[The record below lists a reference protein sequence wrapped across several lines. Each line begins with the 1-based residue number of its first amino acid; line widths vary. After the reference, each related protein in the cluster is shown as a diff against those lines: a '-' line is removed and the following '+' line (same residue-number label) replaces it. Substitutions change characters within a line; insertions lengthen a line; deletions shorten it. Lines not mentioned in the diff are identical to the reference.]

1 MSRFS
6 QPASTTRRREL
17 SFSSLGSSQQP
28 SSTPSQA
35 SSARTPGA
43 WGTASSTSFASNP
56 ASSTTINST
65 SATAET
71 TRKSS
76 GPSLSLGTAAQ
87 STYADSSDDTSIH
100 PLKYTW
106 DVWFSHRSGGTTA
119 GKNTRKDAAAAAAA
133 ASAAA
138 SAAVAAEAAATTP
151 VKPGKEKESREEW
164 EGGVVRLGGFSSV
177 SVGMENWELQYCIT
191 LCSYTYAPLATQIE
205 SLHPFLAHL
214 TCPSALPAS
223 VASTTHL
230 FDATSENHLPPQ
242 SNVIS
247 DLNIFRSPIAPAW
260 EDAANTGGGRWVLR
274 LRKGIADRVWEE
286 VVYALVGERIG
297 GDDERI
303 DSKVNGVVLSV
314 RKDEDILSL
323 WCAPT
328 SREQRDLI
336 REALRA
342 ALEPLLTLTS
352 LANLQFDYKPHPV
365 AGYATVPTRNG
376 VAAFDGENGTASPNG
391 NSHRHRSVRDHYHHH
406 SRGADH
412 HERRANGHHSR
423 REDGTT
429 ERRERTTP
437 GGASS
442 AAPGEG
448 RERRNLGFS
457 SYTNRGPGSVEL
469 RGEGG
474 ETPTRSFGSAT
485 GGFGSRPRRASLGK
499 DGAPAP
505 TNSRWT

>member
-6 QPASTTRRREL
+6 QPASTTRRREA
-17 SFSSLGSSQQP
+17 SFPSLGSSQQQP
-28 SSTPSQA
+28 SSTASQTT
-35 SSARTPGA
+35 SARAPGA
-43 WGTASSTSFASNP
+43 WGTASSAP
-56 ASSTTINST
+56 LASSAANST
-65 SATAET
+65 TPNSNSATIAEV

-87 STYADSSDDTSIH
+87 GTHADSNDDTSIH

-119 GKNTRKDAAAAAAA
+119 GKNTRKDGAA
-133 ASAAA
+133 ASAVTTAA
-138 SAAVAAEAAATTP
+138 AAAEAAATP

-164 EGGVVRLGGFSSV
+164 EGGVVRLGGFSS
-177 SVGMENWELQYCIT
+177 
-191 LCSYTYAPLATQIE
+191 IE

-223 VASTTHL
+223 VASTAHL
-230 FDATSENHLPPQ
+230 FDATSESSLPPQ

-260 EDAANTGGGRWVLR
+260 EDTANTGGGRWVLR
-274 LRKGIADRVWEE
+274 LRKGVADRVWEE

-352 LANLQFDYKPHPV
+352 STNLQLDYKPHPV
-365 AGYATVPTRNG
+365 AGHATVPTRNG

-391 NSHRHRSVRDHYHHH
+391 VSHRHRSDRDHHHHH
-406 SRGADH
+406 SRGGDH
-412 HERRANGHHSR
+412 HERRANAHHSR

-429 ERRERTTP
+429 GDRRERTTP

-448 RERRNLGFS
+448 RERRNIGFS
-457 SYTNRGPGSVEL
+457 SYTNRGLGSAES

-474 ETPTRSFGSAT
+474 DTPTRSFGSAT
-485 GGFGSRPRRASLGK
+485 GGFGSRPRRGSLGK
-499 DGAPAP
+499 EGPPAP